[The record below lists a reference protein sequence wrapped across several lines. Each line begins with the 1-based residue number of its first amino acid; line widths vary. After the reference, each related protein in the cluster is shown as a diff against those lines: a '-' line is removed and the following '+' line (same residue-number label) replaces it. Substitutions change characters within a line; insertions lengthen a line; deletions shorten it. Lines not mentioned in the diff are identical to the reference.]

1 MTGRSKQRIVDLV
14 LLRAKAA
21 FVVLVILAVLYVL
34 ISPLPE
40 MAAAKFGQWLALLAP
55 SVLCFLLLMLDP
67 LLPAVSGQQVVTSQG
82 LNRSLLCTRLC

>member
-1 MTGRSKQRIVDLV
+1 MTGGSKQRIVDLV

-21 FVVLVILAVLYVL
+21 LVVLVILAVLYVL

-40 MAAAKFGQWLALLAP
+40 MAAAKFGQCLAFLAP

-67 LLPAVSGQQVVTSQG
+67 LLPLVSGQHVVTSQG
-82 LNRSLLCTRLC
+82 LSRSLLCTRLC